1 MDKTESALS
10 SSISPAIS
18 PYPTYLSSL
27 PSNRGYLLI
36 ITDLRLRKKLMPRM
50 QSPAYSLEILR
61 TIFCQTHM
69 LKAQPNMQRRTFL
82 LQNYMRSPALIK
94 IYCLIMRVIKMNL
107 ATASVVLLT
116 EDYLI
121 THNNQCARQASKSS
135 QNREVSSNQRNSMNR
150 PLWKVLRPKMKSAVL
165 STRRWR
171 LFRCAPNKTKNLADC
186 KSTFTDRSRGVGRRR
201 GSAKLWHAYHV
212 GMYSPSFA
220 MPWTTYAPTSRKSP
234 LSVSCAT
241 AASPKLETVIGTR
254 RTKFARGGM
263 NASNIAHC
271 KIELCNASR
280 EAVTLQE
287 LRTKGLQSN
296 RIELCLTFISSFLK

>member
-10 SSISPAIS
+10 SSISRALS

-36 ITDLRLRKKLMPRM
+36 ITDLRLIPRM

-121 THNNQCARQASKSS
+121 TLNDQ
-135 QNREVSSNQRNSMNR
+135 
-150 PLWKVLRPKMKSAVL
+150 
-165 STRRWR
+165 
-171 LFRCAPNKTKNLADC
+171 
-186 KSTFTDRSRGVGRRR
+186 
-201 GSAKLWHAYHV
+201 
-212 GMYSPSFA
+212 
-220 MPWTTYAPTSRKSP
+220 
-234 LSVSCAT
+234 
-241 AASPKLETVIGTR
+241 
-254 RTKFARGGM
+254 
-263 NASNIAHC
+263 
-271 KIELCNASR
+271 
-280 EAVTLQE
+280 
-287 LRTKGLQSN
+287 
-296 RIELCLTFISSFLK
+296 